1 MFIALVFLMYPRLI
15 FLCFSISYIY
25 IYILHITAAQYLKDN
40 KEALKNLSVPLE
52 SIQFDDA
59 PYGVHVPS
67 GYIYATYVHE
77 GNYSITYLIH
87 SPWPKPKIY

>member
-1 MFIALVFLMYPRLI
+1 MFFHLLH
-15 FLCFSISYIY
+15 

-59 PYGVHVPS
+59 PYDVHVPS

-77 GNYSITYLIH
+77 GNYSITSNSCEIMH
-87 SPWPKPKIY
+87 HFPV